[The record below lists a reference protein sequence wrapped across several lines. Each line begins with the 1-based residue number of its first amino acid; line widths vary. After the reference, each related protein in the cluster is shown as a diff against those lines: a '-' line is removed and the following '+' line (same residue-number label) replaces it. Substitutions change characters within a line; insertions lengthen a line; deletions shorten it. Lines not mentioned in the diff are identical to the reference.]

1 MEDNIYPASML
12 RSSGPSRSALIQKYR
27 PNFQP
32 NFIVSDSHRPFCI
45 PTKHILVTRNRE
57 TKTFPKSTYATGDAG
72 ILAESQKKLHIP
84 EQNRVLSGFRE
95 SNSEEIKKELAV
107 NGLLKSRHPV
117 NLKLSWLNPTHLHE
131 FGLSR

>member
-1 MEDNIYPASML
+1 LKSIDPISN
-12 RSSGPSRSALIQKYR
+12 QT
-27 PNFQP
+27 
-32 NFIVSDSHRPFCI
+32 FIVSDSHRPFCI